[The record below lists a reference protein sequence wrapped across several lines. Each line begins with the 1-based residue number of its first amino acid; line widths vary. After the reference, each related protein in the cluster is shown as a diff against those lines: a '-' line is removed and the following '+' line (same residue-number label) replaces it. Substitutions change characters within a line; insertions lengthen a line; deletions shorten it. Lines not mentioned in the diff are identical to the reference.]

1 MTLTDKEKLAE
12 IKKIINEKAEEM
24 DDPPEAKGTK
34 LNQLPLG
41 MKQSEYGRILKETV
55 EYFFSSVEMYDYEL
69 NKRYKKEIT
78 EHFDKLFKDP
88 EFVRMINEANDEAP
102 EKYGT

>member
-1 MTLTDKEKLAE
+1 MNDKEKLEAIE
-12 IKKIINEKAEEM
+12 KIINEKAEEM

-34 LNQLPLG
+34 LNQLPLE
-41 MKQSEYGRILKETV
+41 MKQSQYGKILKETV
-55 EYFFSSVEMYDYEL
+55 ECFFDHVEDFDYEL
-69 NKRYKKEIT
+69 NKRYIKEIT

-102 EKYGT
+102 EKYGD